1 MALKKTALLKTLFFI
16 FLIST
21 FCSSSDLTVTKDG
34 SGKYTTIQAA
44 VNAAV
49 SGDRIVILDSGI
61 YEERVI
67 IDSIKSNITLTSQS
81 ASKPTISWKD
91 TLHIHPTSSQEA
103 TQKIIDFHNNGALLI
118 YKAFDITIENIKI
131 DGVSPFAFG
140 ANSIW
145 NGKDPM
151 QHGNSAITVKS
162 SGNVVIRNC
171 DICNA
176 YFGIYLK
183 DDNNGGIYTNANS
196 GDSDPWNFKGF
207 GRNGN
212 HLIEKNRIH
221 NNSYGIFCESMW
233 DLGSTIRYNLI
244 YENHHYSNEFAEKV
258 ENLTSDGT
266 NQPGGAFFF
275 KDHLLS
281 PLAIYN
287 NTLWH
292 NRLSFVGHWKSGSQH
307 LLFNNIIA
315 QPDSLYNSYQSLD
328 PSFSHRMHHSLYAAQ
343 SQKIGT
349 QSMIY
354 SFIDPDRGIDTFIT
368 VSKFILPYVMGNM
381 GKLEEEGFSVSAK
394 IQSSSGLI
402 DTTIFVDKAIR
413 PGARILEPFKNS
425 TIGWFEMKFIS
436 TDISSPDFLTPDWN
450 DPDVARLVLDQGWS
464 SAGICDADGSIADIG
479 AISKSGSPQDLIR
492 TYPLTPAIIDGT
504 KAVLNFKITSNSS
517 ITSPKI
523 KYLRLIKNIP
533 YGEDSMGPD
542 TPISES
548 DVVEF
553 SVTDNIKSGV
563 NSVTLDLG
571 TTSLTGNYAFF
582 EMIIEA
588 TNSSG
593 KTVGSVPCFIP
604 YRKTANKFEVTVLD
618 KSGTSKITSLKTG
631 DTVQIRINAVST
643 SGNSPFKSVINPASV
658 TLSSGAAILNI
669 DKSELKIDSIVETIT
684 FPVIFTK
691 VPDEGIEFINVS
703 GLFSDE
709 PSTGIPQNLIVGT
722 SEKITVKSDN
732 SSVFDHKKP
741 KSSPYHKPGIFFT
754 IYNANGRMIYRG
766 SANTFN
772 QINSQI
778 QSLKSGK
785 GIYFVQSRSADGLI
799 IDTRRISKF

>member
-1 MALKKTALLKTLFFI
+1 
-16 FLIST
+16 
-21 FCSSSDLTVTKDG
+21 
-34 SGKYTTIQAA
+34 
-44 VNAAV
+44 
-49 SGDRIVILDSGI
+49 
-61 YEERVI
+61 
-67 IDSIKSNITLTSQS
+67 
-81 ASKPTISWKD
+81 
-91 TLHIHPTSSQEA
+91 
-103 TQKIIDFHNNGALLI
+103 
-118 YKAFDITIENIKI
+118 
-131 DGVSPFAFG
+131 
-140 ANSIW
+140 
-145 NGKDPM
+145 
-151 QHGNSAITVKS
+151 
-162 SGNVVIRNC
+162 
-171 DICNA
+171 
-176 YFGIYLK
+176 
-183 DDNNGGIYTNANS
+183 
-196 GDSDPWNFKGF
+196 
-207 GRNGN
+207 
-212 HLIEKNRIH
+212 
-221 NNSYGIFCESMW
+221 
-233 DLGSTIRYNLI
+233 
-244 YENHHYSNEFAEKV
+244 
-258 ENLTSDGT
+258 
-266 NQPGGAFFF
+266 
-275 KDHLLS
+275 
-281 PLAIYN
+281 
-287 NTLWH
+287 
-292 NRLSFVGHWKSGSQH
+292 
-307 LLFNNIIA
+307 
-315 QPDSLYNSYQSLD
+315 
-328 PSFSHRMHHSLYAAQ
+328 
-343 SQKIGT
+343 
-349 QSMIY
+349 
-354 SFIDPDRGIDTFIT
+354 
-368 VSKFILPYVMGNM
+368 
-381 GKLEEEGFSVSAK
+381 
-394 IQSSSGLI
+394 
-402 DTTIFVDKAIR
+402 VDKAIR